1 MSAKIKTEQ
10 LQIRLTSQEKTLIRQ
25 AASRAG
31 KDISSY
37 VLDRVIAVPQEH
49 FQQLLTNLAQER
61 NSSLEFADLN
71 DYLTGLAKHEFTSAV
86 EEAPQAKLSPYHL
99 NYVAA
104 MVEHAAHLKD
114 ICPPP
119 WVFDIAPLEI
129 PVFGTEL
136 QSLRVYLLTHS
147 LIPFRRRNIFIDSSI
162 GARV

>member
-1 MSAKIKTEQ
+1 MKTEQ

-25 AASRAG
+25 AALRAG

-37 VLDRVIAVPQEH
+37 VLDRVIAVPQAQ
-49 FQQLLTNLAQER
+49 FQQLIANLAQEK
-61 NSSLEFADLN
+61 NSSLDFAELN

-104 MVEHAAHLKD
+104 MIEHAANLKNV
-114 ICPPP
+114 CPPS
-119 WVFDIAPLEI
+119 WVFDIAPLAI

-136 QSLRVYLLTHS
+136 QNLRLYLLTHS
-147 LIPFRRRNIFIDSSI
+147 LIPFRRRNIFIDSSV